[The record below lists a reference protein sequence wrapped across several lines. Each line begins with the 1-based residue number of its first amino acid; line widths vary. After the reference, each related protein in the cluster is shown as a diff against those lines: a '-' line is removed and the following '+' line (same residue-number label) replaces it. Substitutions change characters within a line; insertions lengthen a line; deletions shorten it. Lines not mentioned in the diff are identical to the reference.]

1 MIKIDPNV
9 NVVAVPTEM
18 VGKKLKYKIEIDGKL
33 YIIKQNAMNYEIYA
47 ELIAEKLGKQVGI
60 EMAHYNICEFNN
72 KIGLIT
78 PVFLNK
84 ENEELIISVKAL
96 LEHAK
101 DLCTENNIKFDL
113 RENTV
118 ENILKAAS
126 LFDKRVNIKKL
137 ADELVRRWI
146 FYGMIMESDKNNTNL
161 SFIKDKQASIR
172 ISPDYDNSTMAR
184 LNENI
189 DELLNDLRRGTD
201 IFSITDRTKT
211 ALKIKSNPSD
221 EFMTNYRSFIEEF
234 GIYYERIIEEFI
246 SLDVDR
252 AIAEVEIENDIEIPY
267 NVKFWLRKAINTRK
281 DDMFNILNNK
291 LENKISKKH

>member
-9 NVVAVPTEM
+9 NIVAVPTEM
-18 VGKKLKYKIEIDGKL
+18 VGKKLKYKIEIDGEL

-101 DLCTENNIKFDL
+101 DLCIENNIKFDL

-146 FYGMIMESDKNNTNL
+146 FYGMIMESDKNDTNL
-161 SFIKDKQASIR
+161 SFIKDKQTSIR

-234 GIYYERIIEEFI
+234 GIYYGRIIEEFI

-252 AIAEVEIENDIEIPY
+252 AIAEVEIENDIEIPH

-281 DDMFNILNNK
+281 DDMFNILNTK
-291 LENKISKKH
+291 LENEISKKI